1 MAISANNQLYFHW
14 IPIVIGIILML
25 PIGEKIGDKFPS
37 LSTKRSRTVG
47 GMIFVMLGGF
57 SVSVHTLYFHNKML
71 EIGSGADLCAGDGL
85 LDCSSV
91 IGNESW
97 NTVPVLGLPWGI
109 MGMLAFAVMLW
120 IIFSIAKEPAG
131 TFVADLLNYGR
142 MIGILGLFVVLF
154 LMYAEYDIGKICQ
167 YCSTAHFAHIVVTI
181 GFFNLNKMHKTSEW
195 GKGYSKSLG
204 DIIETSERKSR
215 RRGYVKPEPID
226 VIVIEEE

>member
-1 MAISANNQLYFHW
+1 
-14 IPIVIGIILML
+14 
-25 PIGEKIGDKFPS
+25 
-37 LSTKRSRTVG
+37 
-47 GMIFVMLGGF
+47 
-57 SVSVHTLYFHNKML
+57 ML

-154 LMYAEYDIGKICQ
+154 
-167 YCSTAHFAHIVVTI
+167 
-181 GFFNLNKMHKTSEW
+181 
-195 GKGYSKSLG
+195 
-204 DIIETSERKSR
+204 
-215 RRGYVKPEPID
+215 
-226 VIVIEEE
+226 